1 VAGRIVRPELP
12 AYLRKS
18 PRVRRR
24 RERRATKPAPGGF
37 SLNLAGP
44 SRKPAAANH
53 PPKRSRFSDSVT
65 SDSLRTTHTHVAN
78 AGKDP
83 NGAHRPP
90 TPARWKRTNY
100 LSSLRACPSHRPMM
114 IVSGGPKGG
123 QTRSI
128 LLHAQHAAGIDRSL
142 ANRGQK
148 LATLPPPTAPRG
160 QNPDFCHKTPTSME
174 AAIRSPSPWFSTTP
188 APSNP
193 LMRRRRG
200 QDIFAHASENT
211 AMGSPHRHPTGLRRT
226 RHHAPPP

>member
-1 VAGRIVRPELP
+1 
-12 AYLRKS
+12 
-18 PRVRRR
+18 
-24 RERRATKPAPGGF
+24 
-37 SLNLAGP
+37 
-44 SRKPAAANH
+44 
-53 PPKRSRFSDSVT
+53 
-65 SDSLRTTHTHVAN
+65 
-78 AGKDP
+78 
-83 NGAHRPP
+83 
-90 TPARWKRTNY
+90 
-100 LSSLRACPSHRPMM
+100 MM
-114 IVSGGPKGG
+114 IVSGGPNGG

-148 LATLPPPTAPRG
+148 LDHPASIASRG

-211 AMGSPHRHPTGLRRT
+211 AM
-226 RHHAPPP
+226 